1 MRLHKYFGRKK
12 KMLKKYIA
20 TPSRTK
26 EILDKYNFAF
36 KKSLGQNFL
45 VDVNVLENIIHCAG
59 IDQHSGV
66 IEIGP
71 GIGALTEQL
80 AIHAESV
87 VAFEIDQR
95 LLPILHDTLSEYD
108 NLEVIHQDILQANVR
123 EVMESHFRPD
133 QEVHIVANLPYY
145 ITTPILMKLLSDR
158 LPISSL
164 TVMIQKEV
172 GERMAAQ
179 PNSKSY
185 GSLSIAVQ
193 YYTDAKVVMDVPK
206 GVFMPQPNV
215 DSSVLKLVVR
225 DSPPV
230 QVDDE
235 DYFFAIVRACFM
247 HRRKTIKN
255 NLASYFKN
263 KYTKGE
269 IEEVLKTASVD
280 GIRRAE
286 SLQIYEFA
294 SLANSLFRLT
304 SNN

>member
-1 MRLHKYFGRKK
+1 MIS
-12 KMLKKYIA
+12 KKYIA
-20 TPSRTK
+20 TPTRTK
-26 EILDKYNFAF
+26 EILAKYKFSF

-45 VDVNVLENIIHCAG
+45 IDVNILENIIKHAG
-59 IDQHSGV
+59 IDKQSGV

-80 AIHAESV
+80 AIHSEKVIAY
-87 VAFEIDQR
+87 EIDQR
-95 LLPILHDTLSEYD
+95 LWPRFIDTLGAYEHI
-108 NLEVIHQDILQANVR
+108 EVIHQNILKADVVETIQKYFSPNQLI
-123 EVMESHFRPD
+123 HD
-133 QEVHIVANLPYY
+133 VANLPYY
-145 ITTPILMKLLSDR
+145 ITAPILMKLLSDK

-164 TVMIQKEV
+164 TIMIQKEV

-206 GVFMPQPNV
+206 GVCMPQPNV